1 MIATRVNLEKRK
13 KKKGKRNYIRYA
25 KTLVKNE
32 LPGRNCAYPP
42 RPSLGIYYIVMGSQE
57 FLCTD
62 FCHFMFGKINC

>member
-13 KKKGKRNYIRYA
+13 KKGKRNNIRYA

-62 FCHFMFGKINC
+62 FCHFMFGKTNC